1 MPTDQTPSESS
12 SPARVVARELQ
23 GLIQSLLGLYSQVS
37 SRLLSSRMEIR
48 YESTEGRDGLPIED
62 LLGDHIERT
71 AAESSASDEDGAT
84 DGPTVSSNAT
94 DHHPDASAT
103 KADQER
109 SGLGLFGALSNYFGR
124 QRSSAQAEPYLREKM
139 RKNTLDHINKA
150 LVLAKQGDAKGA
162 KVHAGL
168 AESAM
173 QTAGGYMTDEE
184 YVQFKA
190 EVEARLKAA
199 KRTRD

>member
-1 MPTDQTPSESS
+1 MPADRTPSNSD
-12 SPARVVARELQ
+12 SPARAVVRELQ

-37 SRLLSSRMEIR
+37 SRILNNRMATR
-48 YESTEGRDGLPIED
+48 VESTTGRDGLPIEE

-71 AAESSASDEDGAT
+71 AAEASLSDEARAKDE
-84 DGPTVSSNAT
+84 PT
-94 DHHPDASAT
+94 ASRAAPT
-103 KADQER
+103 NSPAEAEKKAGKEA

-124 QRSSAQAEPYLREKM
+124 HRSPAHTEPYLREKM

-150 LVLAKQGDAKGA
+150 LVLAKQGNARGA

-173 QTAGGYMTDEE
+173 QTAGEYMDDEE

-190 EVEARLKAA
+190 DVETRLQATKNP
-199 KRTRD
+199 KD